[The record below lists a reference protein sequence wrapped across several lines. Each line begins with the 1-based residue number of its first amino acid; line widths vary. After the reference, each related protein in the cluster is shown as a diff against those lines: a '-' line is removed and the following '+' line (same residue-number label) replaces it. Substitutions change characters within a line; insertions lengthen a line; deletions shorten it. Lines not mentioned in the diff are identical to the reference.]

1 MILTET
7 EVTTSEDD
15 DGNLLSYK
23 AIYAYRFLKK
33 DNSWKEEWSVHHS
46 EDECINYPVAEFVKE
61 SFSILRY
68 PYYMIL
74 AIISTMA
81 LR

>member
-7 EVTTSEDD
+7 EVTTTEDK
-15 DGNLLSYK
+15 DGNTLSCK

-33 DNSWKEEWSVHHS
+33 GNNWEEAWQVLHS

-61 SFSILRY
+61 AFTITDLSFWENRWIYR
-68 PYYMIL
+68 
-74 AIISTMA
+74 
-81 LR
+81 